1 MRQDQQQFLLESQ
14 SVLEACFDQ
23 VRFARA
29 AELAQSERYLEAI
42 ALLSP
47 NGDSPQS
54 PRDLDLLARIAAR
67 QHRFK
72 EARHFWEAALQKE
85 PLNANH
91 ADCLQHLSELEKP
104 TALADTMMACL
115 AWATIAFGVGALLYA
130 FVR

>member
-1 MRQDQQQFLLESQ
+1 MRQDQQQFLLETQ

-47 NGDSPQS
+47 SGDLPQS
-54 PRDLDLLARIAAR
+54 PRDLDLLARIATR
-67 QHRFK
+67 QRRFK
-72 EARHFWEAALQKE
+72 EARHFWETALQKE
-85 PLNANH
+85 PHNANH

-104 TALADTMMACL
+104 HALADTILTCL
-115 AWATIAFGVGALLYA
+115 TWATVAFGVGALIFA
-130 FVR
+130 FAR